1 MNTGNLMASILVN
14 DIKVR
19 EIILDYP
26 VGPNVTTWVTTFK
39 RKAAVS
45 EIYENRIDKRF
56 RVRWTSPTTAD
67 F

>member
-1 MNTGNLMASILVN
+1 MSFFSKDVQVPVNTGNLMASILVN

-45 EIYENRIDKRF
+45 EIMKTE
-56 RVRWTSPTTAD
+56 
-67 F
+67 